1 MRKNFTKIVAMGGLL
16 LTAAPSVFAQSFISG
31 NLSVT
36 KVGSGGVSSIS
47 DLISAGF
54 NLAIL
59 VAVIFVFGMLIA
71 GGYGWISA
79 GGDKGKVEEAR
90 TRITNA
96 LIGLAIIAAAWAL
109 IKIIGQFFGVNIT
122 NLQIPSAAGS
132 TNNAL

>member
-1 MRKNFTKIVAMGGLL
+1 MGGLL